1 MISILKRSEKMPLAD
16 KIRPKTMNDV
26 IGQSHII
33 GNGKILSKILQSNFL
48 PNMIFFGPPGV
59 GKTTV
64 AEIIAERSNK
74 SFYKINATNSSL
86 EDIKKVISE
95 LGSINNVNGVLLYID
110 EIQSFN
116 KKQQQ
121 SILEFME
128 NGSITLI
135 ASTTE
140 NPYHYV
146 YKALLSRS
154 TVFEFKPLEKLD
166 IEKGLKRA
174 VEVLNED
181 SYMDIECNNNA
192 IEDIAILSDGDM
204 RRALNILEVVVYSTK
219 PNKDNIT
226 YIDSDVIRAST
237 FNKIINYDKNG
248 DSHYDILSAFQK
260 SIRGSDPQASIHY
273 LARLIKGGDLI
284 SICRRLLVIASEDI
298 GLAYPNAIVIVKACV
313 DSAMQLGF
321 PEAKI
326 PLAEATILLATSP
339 KSNSACIAIM
349 KAMDELDKEFVKDIP
364 NSIKDAHY
372 SGSKEIGRG
381 CGYKYPHNFKNH
393 YVKQQYLP
401 DSIKDS
407 IYYIP
412 QENKTEKN
420 IKKYL
425 EYLNGDF

>member
-1 MISILKRSEKMPLAD
+1 MPLAD

-95 LGSINNVNGVLLYID
+95 LRSINNVNGVLLYID

-181 SYMDIECNNNA
+181 SYMDIECNNDA

-425 EYLNGDF
+425 EYLNSDF

>member
-1 MISILKRSEKMPLAD
+1 MPLAD

-181 SYMDIECNNNA
+181 SYMDIECNNDA

-425 EYLNGDF
+425 EY

>member
-1 MISILKRSEKMPLAD
+1 MPLAD

-166 IEKGLKRA
+166 VEKGLKRA

-181 SYMDIECNNNA
+181 SYMDIECNNDA

-237 FNKIINYDKNG
+237 FNKIINYDKN
-248 DSHYDILSAFQK
+248 SHYDILSAFQK

-425 EYLNGDF
+425 EYLNSDF

>member
-1 MISILKRSEKMPLAD
+1 M
-16 KIRPKTMNDV
+16 
-26 IGQSHII
+26 
-33 GNGKILSKILQSNFL
+33 
-48 PNMIFFGPPGV
+48 
-59 GKTTV
+59 
-64 AEIIAERSNK
+64 
-74 SFYKINATNSSL
+74 
-86 EDIKKVISE
+86 ISE

-260 SIRGSDPQASIHY
+260 IYKRKWPTGIYTLSSKTYKRW
-273 LARLIKGGDLI
+273 
-284 SICRRLLVIASEDI
+284 
-298 GLAYPNAIVIVKACV
+298 
-313 DSAMQLGF
+313 GF
-321 PEAKI
+321 
-326 PLAEATILLATSP
+326 
-339 KSNSACIAIM
+339 
-349 KAMDELDKEFVKDIP
+349 DK
-364 NSIKDAHY
+364 Y
-372 SGSKEIGRG
+372 M
-381 CGYKYPHNFKNH
+381 
-393 YVKQQYLP
+393 
-401 DSIKDS
+401 
-407 IYYIP
+407 
-412 QENKTEKN
+412 
-420 IKKYL
+420 
-425 EYLNGDF
+425 